1 VNLRGIYDR
10 KDSHQECSDLRTIS
24 RGVRRR
30 LAKINFI
37 YGSNGT
43 GKTTISRVIADA
55 TTYPDCVVTWRNGA
69 QLEPLVYNRDF
80 VEKNFNQPD
89 ELKGIFTL
97 GEKDKETLD
106 KIAAARVELD
116 SIKDSTAKLKATLQ
130 GNGGKVEELE
140 QLEAEFTEE
149 CWKLKQKYDAK
160 FQGAFI
166 GVRGSRQRF
175 KEKLIEESTSNHV
188 SPVPLGELEE
198 KAKTVFGKTPQSE
211 QTFIVPG
218 WKGLIAH
225 ESNPILQKKVIGKS
239 DVDIA
244 AMIDKL
250 GNSDWVKQGRNYY
263 DPATRICPFC
273 QKETDISLEK
283 NLNDYFDEAFKT
295 DANAIERLYTE
306 YKSDSEHL
314 QQDLETLLDNS
325 SERLDIEKLQSQK
338 ALLDSK
344 VSLNIQHIEEKR
356 REPSRSV
363 YLDSLDDILE
373 TIRTLLDKANTKIQ
387 SHNKMVANIQTER
400 AELTEQVW
408 RYLLDEEI
416 KSALA
421 SYNSK
426 KAEFEKAI
434 DNLQKKIGNKTEEE
448 WQKEQEIRILEKDTT
463 SIQPTI
469 DAINALLKSFGFQ
482 GFVLAKSE
490 HDRFYKIQRSDGSDA
505 KGTLSEGE
513 RNFIAFLYFYHL
525 VKGSASESGLTS
537 DRVVVFD
544 DPVSSLDSN
553 VLFVVSSLIK
563 ELFNEVRENNGRVKQ
578 VFVLTHNA
586 YFHREVSFNQRRTV
600 GRKLNEETFWTVRK
614 SVLISE
620 IQKHTANPVK
630 NTYESLW
637 IEVRGTEPRSP
648 SLQNTLRRILE
659 HYFKILGNVD
669 PDAICAK
676 FEGQEKWICRSLFS
690 WVNAGSHS
698 AHDDPHFSPDESMF
712 EAYLGVFK
720 KIFEKTGHIA
730 HYKMMMGDD
739 TN

>member
-1 VNLRGIYDR
+1 MIEKIHIKNVATYGQSPEVL
-10 KDSHQECSDLRTIS
+10 DS
-24 RGVRRR
+24 

-55 TTYPDCVVTWRNGA
+55 TTYPDCAVTWRNGA
-69 QLEPLVYNRDF
+69 QIETLVYNRDF

-116 SIKDSTAKLKATLQ
+116 SIKDSAAKLKTTLQ
-130 GNGGKVEELE
+130 GDLGNGGKIEELK
-140 QLEAEFTEE
+140 QLEAEFTEK
-149 CWKLKQKYDAK
+149 CWKLKQKHYAK
-160 FQGAFI
+160 FQGAFT

-175 KEKLIEESTSNHV
+175 KEKLLRESTSNHASLV
-188 SPVPLGELEE
+188 LLGNLEE
-198 KAKTVFGKTPQSE
+198 KAETVFGETPQLE
-211 QTFIVPG
+211 QPLTVPD
-218 WKGLIAH
+218 WKGFIAH
-225 ESNPILQKKVIGKS
+225 ESNPILRKKVIGKS

-244 AMIDKL
+244 AMIDEL
-250 GNSDWVKQGRNYY
+250 GNSDWVKQGRKYY
-263 DPATRICPFC
+263 DPATRLCPFC
-273 QKETDISLEK
+273 QKETGISLEK
-283 NLNDYFDEAFKT
+283 SLNDYFDDAFKT
-295 DANAIERLYTE
+295 HSDAIERLYTE

-314 QQDLETLLDNS
+314 QHGLETLLDNP
-325 SERLDIEKLQSQK
+325 SERLDTEKLQSQK

-344 VSLNIQHIEEKR
+344 VSLNIQRIEEKR
-356 REPSRSV
+356 RESSKSV
-363 YLDSLDDILE
+363 ELDSLCDILD
-373 TIRTLLDKANTKIQ
+373 TIETLLDEANTEIQ
-387 SHNKMVANIQTER
+387 KHNTMVANIQTEG

-416 KSALA
+416 KSDLT

-426 KAEFEKAI
+426 KAEVEKEI
-434 DNLQKKIGNKTEEE
+434 DNLQKKIGNKTEEKR
-448 WQKEQEIRILEKDTT
+448 QKEQEIRILEKDTT
-463 SIQPTI
+463 SIQPTL

-490 HDRFYKIQRSDGSDA
+490 HDMFYKIQRSDGSDA

-513 RNFIAFLYFYHL
+513 RSFIAFLYFYHL

-537 DRVVVFD
+537 ERVVVFD

-563 ELFNEVRENNGRVKQ
+563 ELFNDVRENNGRVKQ
-578 VFVLTHNA
+578 IFVLTHNA

-614 SVLISE
+614 SALISK
-620 IQKHTANPVK
+620 IQKHNANPVK

-637 IEVRGTEPRSP
+637 MEVRGTEPHSP

-669 PDAICAK
+669 SDAICAK

-720 KIFEKTGHIA
+720 KIFCRMGHIA
-730 HYKMMMGDD
+730 HYRMMMGDD
-739 TN
+739 

>member
-1 VNLRGIYDR
+1 MIEKILIKNVATYGQSPEVLDG
-10 KDSHQECSDLRTIS
+10 
-24 RGVRRR
+24 
-30 LAKINFI
+30 LAKVNFI

-55 TTYPDCVVTWRNGA
+55 SAYPDCAVTWRNGA

-106 KIAAARVELD
+106 KIAAARGELD
-116 SIKDSTAKLKATLQ
+116 AIKDSAAKLKTTLQ

-149 CWKLKQKYDAK
+149 CWKLKQKYDSK
-160 FQGAFI
+160 FQGAFT

-175 KEKLIEESTSNHV
+175 KEKLIEESTSNHAP
-188 SPVPLGELEE
+188 SVPLGKLEE
-198 KAKTVFGKTPQSE
+198 KAKTVFGETPQAE
-211 QTFIVPG
+211 QTLIVPD
-218 WKGLIAH
+218 WKGLLAH
-225 ESNPILQKKVIGKS
+225 ESNPILQKRIIGKS

-244 AMIDKL
+244 TMIDKL
-250 GNSDWVKQGRNYY
+250 SNSDWVKQGRKYY
-263 DPATRICPFC
+263 DSATRICPFC
-273 QKETDISLEK
+273 QEETSISLEK
-283 NLNDYFDEAFKT
+283 SLDDYFDEAFKT
-295 DANAIERLYTE
+295 DSNAIGRLYTE

-314 QQDLETLLDNS
+314 QQDLETLLDNP
-325 SERLDIEKLQSQK
+325 SERLDIEKLQGQK

-344 VSLNIQHIEEKR
+344 VSLNIQRIEEKR
-356 REPSRSV
+356 RESSKPV
-363 YLDSLDDILE
+363 YLDSLGDILGA
-373 TIRTLLDKANTKIQ
+373 IKRLLGEANTEIQ
-387 SHNKMVANIQTER
+387 NHNTMVANIQGER
-400 AELTEQVW
+400 AKLTEQVW
-408 RYLLDEEI
+408 RYLLDEKI
-416 KSALA
+416 KSALV

-426 KAEFEKAI
+426 KAEVEKAI
-434 DNLQKKIGNKTEEE
+434 DNLQKKIVNKTKEER
-448 WQKEQEIRILEKDTT
+448 QKEQEIRILEKDTT

-513 RNFIAFLYFYHL
+513 RSFIAFLYFYHL

-578 VFVLTHNA
+578 IFVLTHNA

-614 SVLISE
+614 SALISS
-620 IQKHTANPVK
+620 IQEHTANPVK

-637 IEVRGTEPRSP
+637 MEVRGPEPHSP

-720 KIFEKTGHIA
+720 KVFEKTGHTA
-730 HYKMMMGDD
+730 HYEMMMENG
-739 TN
+739 TAGTE

>member
-1 VNLRGIYDR
+1 MIEKIHIKNVATYGQSPEVLDG
-10 KDSHQECSDLRTIS
+10 
-24 RGVRRR
+24 

-55 TTYPDCVVTWRNGA
+55 TTYPDCAVTWRNGA

-116 SIKDSTAKLKATLQ
+116 SIKDSTAKLKTTLQ
-130 GNGGKVEELE
+130 GNGGKVEELK

-160 FQGAFI
+160 FQGAFT

-175 KEKLIEESTSNHV
+175 KEKLIEESTSNHA

-211 QTFIVPG
+211 QTLIVPG

-244 AMIDKL
+244 AMINKL
-250 GNSDWVKQGRNYY
+250 GNSDWVKQGRKYY

-283 NLNDYFDEAFKT
+283 SLNDYFDEAFKT

-314 QQDLETLLDNS
+314 QQDLETLLDNP

-356 REPSRSV
+356 RESSRSV

-373 TIRTLLDKANTKIQ
+373 TIRTLLDEANTEIQ

-400 AELTEQVW
+400 AELTEQAW

-448 WQKEQEIRILEKDTT
+448 RQKEQEIRILEKDTT

-469 DAINALLKSFGFQ
+469 DVINALLKSFGFQ
-482 GFVLAKSE
+482 GFALTKSE

-513 RNFIAFLYFYHL
+513 RSFIAFLYFYHL

-614 SVLISE
+614 SALISE

-637 IEVRGTEPRSP
+637 MEVRGTEPHSP